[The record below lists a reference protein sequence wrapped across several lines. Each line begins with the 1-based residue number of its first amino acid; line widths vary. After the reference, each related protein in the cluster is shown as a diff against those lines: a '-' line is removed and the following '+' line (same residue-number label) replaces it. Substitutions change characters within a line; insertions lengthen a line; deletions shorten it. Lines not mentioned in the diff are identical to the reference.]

1 MREKK
6 TLSEQIYTDI
16 KREISNQEL
25 ASGEKINIKEVARRY
40 GVSDTPVKQA
50 LQRLAEEKLV
60 VNTPNKGMRVRTMT
74 PHELND
80 IFDLR
85 LMMDLYFAND
95 IITALHY
102 NTTLREQLLQN
113 LQQQK
118 DFIAS
123 KDSTSNAE
131 QYFQLDLQF
140 HTLFLTASGNQKA
153 VEVLKDLQP
162 FSLSAGAYFNQP
174 HSRDCECVA
183 EHQAIL
189 DATFAGDS
197 EALRAAIT
205 THIHNSQRAFQLIF
219 NVNQM
224 V

>member
-6 TLSEQIYTDI
+6 TLSEQIYMDI

-60 VNTPNKGMRVRTMT
+60 VNTPNKGMRVRTLT

-102 NTTLREQLLQN
+102 NTTLREQLLDN
-113 LQQQK
+113 LKQQK
-118 DFIAS
+118 DFVSS
-123 KDSTSNAE
+123 KNSSSNAE

-162 FSLSAGAYFNQP
+162 FTFSAGAYFNQP

-189 DATFAGDS
+189 DATLAGDS

>member
-6 TLSEQIYTDI
+6 TLSEQIYADI
-16 KREISNQEL
+16 KRDISNQEL

-60 VNTPNKGMRVRTMT
+60 VNTPNKGMRVRTLT

-85 LMMDLYFAND
+85 LMMDLYFSND

-102 NTTLREQLLQN
+102 NTTLREQLLEN

-118 DFIAS
+118 DFISS
-123 KDSTSNAE
+123 KNSISNAE

-162 FSLSAGAYFNQP
+162 FTLSAGAYFKQP

-183 EHQAIL
+183 EHQAIV
-189 DATFAGDS
+189 DATLAGDS